1 MIWYPDDEDEPDGDA
16 SANATSS
23 ISLHVSR
30 SLTDEWEW
38 TATYPDDDGDD
49 PHVLMKGIG
58 LKSIDDAKATA
69 EMVLRRWLARQVA
82 DLEAP

>member
-23 ISLHVSR
+23 ISLHVTSR
-30 SLTDEWEW
+30 SGTWEW
-38 TATYPDDDGDD
+38 TATFPDDDGDD
-49 PHVLMKGIG
+49 PHVLMKGCG
-58 LKSIDDAKATA
+58 LKSLDDAKATA
-69 EMVLRRWLARQVA
+69 ETVLRRWLARQVA